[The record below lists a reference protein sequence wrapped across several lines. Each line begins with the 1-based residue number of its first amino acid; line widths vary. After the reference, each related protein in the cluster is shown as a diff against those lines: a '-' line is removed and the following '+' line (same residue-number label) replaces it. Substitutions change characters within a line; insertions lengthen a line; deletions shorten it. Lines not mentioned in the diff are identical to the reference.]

1 MVKPEVRIRIR
12 YQESRMG
19 KKSRSRSGITIRDE
33 HPGSFFRELRNNFRV
48 KILKF
53 FDMDP
58 DPGSGGGGW
67 KYSDPDILGKT
78 NLNEDQCWTR
88 IRPSYM
94 NTWSGRYCT
103 FRHKERALGWEHHTP
118 ALWSRPA
125 RPRPGAG
132 LSPPSAQTAAPPG
145 GSPSQNIQNNFF
157 SPVQTVKKIKL
168 GVQHMEMAKK
178 ISSKIHCG
186 DDLCLYSFFL

>member
-12 YQESRMG
+12 YQGSRMG

-58 DPGSGGGGW
+58 DPRSGGGGW

-78 NLNEDQCWTR
+78 YLNEDQCWTR

-94 NTWSGRYCT
+94 NT
-103 FRHKERALGWEHHTP
+103 
-118 ALWSRPA
+118 
-125 RPRPGAG
+125 
-132 LSPPSAQTAAPPG
+132 
-145 GSPSQNIQNNFF
+145 
-157 SPVQTVKKIKL
+157 
-168 GVQHMEMAKK
+168 
-178 ISSKIHCG
+178 
-186 DDLCLYSFFL
+186 